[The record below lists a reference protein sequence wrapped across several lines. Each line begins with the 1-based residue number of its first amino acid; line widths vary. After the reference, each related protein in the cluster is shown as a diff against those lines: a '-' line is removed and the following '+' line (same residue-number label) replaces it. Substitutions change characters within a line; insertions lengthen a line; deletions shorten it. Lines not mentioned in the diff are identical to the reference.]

1 MFFLSFLATGNSV
14 FSTILLASALL
25 LLYQITQA
33 LGLVDNNMTGSGKS
47 GRGLFFESIAY

>member
-1 MFFLSFLATGNSV
+1 MFFLSFLATGNPV